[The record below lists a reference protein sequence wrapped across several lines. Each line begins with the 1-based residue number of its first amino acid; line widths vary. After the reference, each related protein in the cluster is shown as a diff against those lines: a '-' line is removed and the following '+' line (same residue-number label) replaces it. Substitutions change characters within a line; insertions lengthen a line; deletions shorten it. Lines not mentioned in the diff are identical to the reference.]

1 MENLP
6 LLAIVVVFGLSL
18 PLAVIDFKEHRLP
31 NPLTYSAIAVSGA
44 LVFAA
49 GILTQ
54 NWLQLVTAVSLGLVT
69 LGIGYLMAKVNGIGM
84 GDVKY
89 LVATNTLLGWF
100 SPWLILVM
108 LAIGFTTASLVSL
121 ALILR
126 RQANLKTPVA
136 MGPFLILGFVVV
148 SIPLFSELPTAEVLS

>member
-108 LAIGFTTASLVSL
+108 LAICFTTASLVSL

-148 SIPLFSELPTAEVLS
+148 SIPLFGELPTAEVLS

>member
-1 MENLP
+1 MEHLP

-31 NPLTYSAIAVSGA
+31 NPLTYSAIATSGV
-44 LVFAA
+44 LVCAA

-54 NWLQLVTAVSLGLVT
+54 NWLQLFTALVLGT
-69 LGIGYLMAKVNGIGM
+69 LTLSIGYLMAKVNGIGM

-108 LAIGFTTASLVSL
+108 LAIGFTAASLISL

-126 RQANLKTPVA
+126 RQADLKTPLA
-136 MGPFLILGFVVV
+136 MGPFLILGFVLV
-148 SIPLFSELPTAEVLS
+148 SLPLFGELPIAEVLS

>member
-54 NWLQLVTAVSLGLVT
+54 NWLQLVTALCLGLVT

-108 LAIGFTTASLVSL
+108 LAIGFTTASLISL

-148 SIPLFSELPTAEVLS
+148 SIPLFGELPTAEVLS

>member
-6 LLAIVVVFGLSL
+6 LFAIVVVFGLSL
-18 PLAVIDFKEHRLP
+18 PLAAIDFKEHRLP

-49 GILTQ
+49 GLFTQ
-54 NWLQLVTAVSLGLVT
+54 NWLKLATSVGLGLVT

-108 LAIGFTTASLVSL
+108 LAIGFTAAALVSL

-126 RQANLKTPVA
+126 KKANLKTPLA
-136 MGPFLILGFVVV
+136 MGPFLMLGFFVV
-148 SIPLFSELPTAEVLS
+148 SIPLFGVLPTAEVVS